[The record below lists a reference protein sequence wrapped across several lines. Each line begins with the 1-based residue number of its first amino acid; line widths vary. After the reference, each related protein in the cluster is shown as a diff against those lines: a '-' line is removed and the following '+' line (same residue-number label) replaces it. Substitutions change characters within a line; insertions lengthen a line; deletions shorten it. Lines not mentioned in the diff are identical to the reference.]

1 MGVIKGGVKAKSVN
15 AYNWDLCH
23 RIINT
28 VRQARGM
35 ALSTEENPY
44 LSTPA
49 KKEKSEEKSMVL

>member
-1 MGVIKGGVKAKSVN
+1 MGVIKGGVKVKSAN

-28 VRQARGM
+28 VRQEKGM

-49 KKEKSEEKSMVL
+49 KEKSEEKSMVL

>member
-28 VRQARGM
+28 VRQASGM
-35 ALSTEENPY
+35 ALSTRENPY

-49 KKEKSEEKSMVL
+49 QKEKSEEKSMVL

>member
-28 VRQARGM
+28 VRQASGM
-35 ALSTEENPY
+35 ALSTNENPY
-44 LSTPA
+44 ITNTS

>member
-1 MGVIKGGVKAKSVN
+1 MGVIKGGVNAKSAN

-35 ALSTEENPY
+35 TLSTEENPY
-44 LSTPA
+44 LLTPA
-49 KKEKSEEKSMVL
+49 KEKKSKGKSMVL

>member
-15 AYNWDLCH
+15 VYNWDLCH

-28 VRQARGM
+28 VRQASGM
-35 ALSTEENPY
+35 VLSTEENPY

-49 KKEKSEEKSMVL
+49 QKEKSEEKSMVL

>member
-1 MGVIKGGVKAKSVN
+1 MGVIKGGVKAKSAN

-28 VRQARGM
+28 VRQASGM
-35 ALSTEENPY
+35 VLSTEENPY

-49 KKEKSEEKSMVL
+49 QKEKSEEKSMVL

>member
-28 VRQARGM
+28 VRQASGM
-35 ALSTEENPY
+35 ALSTNENPY
-44 LSTPA
+44 ITNTC
-49 KKEKSEEKSMVL
+49 KNEKSEEKSMVL

>member
-28 VRQARGM
+28 VRQASGM
-35 ALSTEENPY
+35 ALSTRENPY
-44 LSTPA
+44 LMTPA
-49 KKEKSEEKSMVL
+49 KEKKSEEKSMVL

>member
-1 MGVIKGGVKAKSVN
+1 MGVIKGGVKAKSAN

-28 VRQARGM
+28 VRQEKGM
-35 ALSTEENPY
+35 ALSTSENPY

-49 KKEKSEEKSMVL
+49 KEKSEEKSMVL

>member
-1 MGVIKGGVKAKSVN
+1 MGVIKDKKGRNRN
-15 AYNWDLCH
+15 ADNWDLCH

-28 VRQARGM
+28 VRQASGM
-35 ALSTEENPY
+35 TLSTEENPY